1 MLFESCVRTKHKF
14 SEKMMTQCC
23 LVTLHIAFLLKM
35 EFKCSLYIQAEIHK
49 MTSHCYCVNF
59 TSTSMVLL
67 PLTRLWK
74 VLEWSKMGFEIMI
87 WYYNR
92 HQEKKK
98 KVISDFLTW
107 TSLMDPGDMVASWLV
122 CSTPEQVVPV
132 RALSGDIVLCSCNWA
147 RQITLTV
154 PLSTQGW
161 VVQSPIKLT
170 QG

>member
-14 SEKMMTQCC
+14 SEKMMMHCY

-35 EFKCSLYIQAEIHK
+35 EFKCSLIQAEIHK

-59 TSTSMVLL
+59 TSTSMVSL
-67 PLTRLWK
+67 PLTRLGK

-92 HQEKKK
+92 HQKKRK
-98 KVISDFLTW
+98 KLFLIFW
-107 TSLMDPGDMVASWLV
+107 PGHPLWARGDMVASWLV
-122 CSTPEQVVPV
+122 RSTPEQVVWV

-147 RQITLTV
+147 RHFTLTV

-161 VVQSPIKLT
+161 VV
-170 QG
+170 